1 MLGAREVQPLVHV
14 PFQFV
19 NSHDRDP
26 DQIMIDHSIQII
38 SRQDRPYR
46 NRIIALRWLSNTR
59 VVLRLHLRAASE
71 MKCEDNFYSELECII
86 LINIYVLSTLVGH
99 GRKRKLPLE
108 KVVSRGLGIL
118 ERTTQNS
125 RTTVSPSTVP
135 RRRQPPRNLG
145 MHRIVGSIELHCQRR
160 DAGAP
165 DLRASEQDT
174 MRASLGAA
182 RASTYPANDWY
193 TRLLTAVVKGAVV
206 NGISAI
212 NENGAAAIEYP

>member
-71 MKCEDNFYSELECII
+71 MKCEENFYSELECII
-86 LINIYVLSTLVGH
+86 LIYMYSPLWLAMVEKGNCRSKKLSVEASVYLREQPKIAGPQSH
-99 GRKRKLPLE
+99 PAL
-108 KVVSRGLGIL
+108 SRGEDSRHAIWVCIALLAALSCIARDGMREL
-118 ERTTQNS
+118 RTYAHQNKIQCAHHSVRREHRPIQRMIGTQDYLPQLS
-125 RTTVSPSTVP
+125 RG
-135 RRRQPPRNLG
+135 Q
-145 MHRIVGSIELHCQRR
+145 
-160 DAGAP
+160 
-165 DLRASEQDT
+165 
-174 MRASLGAA
+174 
-182 RASTYPANDWY
+182 
-193 TRLLTAVVKGAVV
+193 
-206 NGISAI
+206 
-212 NENGAAAIEYP
+212 